1 MAVTTFARY
10 IIGLRRFLA
19 ASGLALW
26 QGGFTFYGAV
36 VIPMGVEVLRDH
48 VQVGF
53 ITQRVTQWLN
63 LIGAAA
69 LVLLLVEL
77 AANWPSLGSWRKFG
91 LASTWL
97 AMALGLV
104 ALFALHPALDA
115 LLEPNSQN
123 IVDYDRFLFLHRVYL
138 GISTIQWSAALLHA
152 WCLLLPAAIAHS
164 NVEMA
169 DVS

>member
-1 MAVTTFARY
+1 VTSLAPY
-10 IIGLRRFLA
+10 IVALRRFLA
-19 ASGLALW
+19 ACGLAVW

-48 VQVGF
+48 RPVGF
-53 ITQRVTQWLN
+53 ITQQVTRWLN

-69 LVLLLVEL
+69 LALVLVNL
-77 AANWPSLGSWRKFG
+77 AAEWPALGGWRRLG
-91 LASTWL
+91 LAGTWFT
-97 AMALGLV
+97 MALGLV
-104 ALFALHPALDA
+104 VLFALHPALDA
-115 LLEPNSQN
+115 LLESTSQD

-152 WCLLLPAAIAHS
+152 WCLLLPAAITPFHID
-164 NVEMA
+164 MA